1 MLNLSVLSMQAFTLD
16 SIPPAAV
23 EKPAARS
30 AQAVRAE
37 VWIVAAA
44 LIALVLKLVIAW
56 NTFGTNDVI
65 SFYKFAHSLNHHGL
79 EQTYTSSIAFN
90 HPPLVAH
97 YLELIYKLSRLSSF
111 ERNGITFPFLLRL
124 PAILADFISV
134 LVLLRLGKEISPTRI
149 PSWAL
154 LLFALSP
161 VSVMVS
167 GFHGNTD
174 PIMVMFLL
182 IAAYACIRENPIF
195 CGLFF
200 ALSCQIKIVPLLLLP
215 IFFFY
220 WNYRR
225 VSLRFLISLGAVS
238 LVLWSEPLLNFP
250 VIFIKN
256 VLSYGSFWG
265 LWGITYFLRLTGWSQ
280 FGRITYFN
288 FTLAQILVGVLLKLL
303 IVFCVFGIAW
313 RRRALSPR
321 ALLASLAYGWMVFF
335 IFSPGVCAQYMVWL
349 APFVLLLSPVLYGF
363 LELGS
368 SLFLFFFY
376 NAIADKFP
384 WYVGIST
391 NGTTGAWTPWSVWP
405 WAILIAGLIV
415 LWRSGQ
421 RTNPSLRLWDWTTVP
436 PLRAD

>member
-1 MLNLSVLSMQAFTLD
+1 MQAFTLD

-421 RTNPSLRLWDWTTVP
+421 RTNPSLRLWDWTTVRS
-436 PLRAD
+436 LES

>member
-1 MLNLSVLSMQAFTLD
+1 MQAFTLD

-238 LVLWSEPLLNFP
+238 LVLWSEPLLHFP

-421 RTNPSLRLWDWTTVP
+421 RTNPSLRLWDWTTVRS
-436 PLRAD
+436 LES

>member
-421 RTNPSLRLWDWTTVP
+421 RTNPSLRLWDWTTVRS
-436 PLRAD
+436 LES

>member
-1 MLNLSVLSMQAFTLD
+1 
-16 SIPPAAV
+16 
-23 EKPAARS
+23 
-30 AQAVRAE
+30 
-37 VWIVAAA
+37 
-44 LIALVLKLVIAW
+44 
-56 NTFGTNDVI
+56 
-65 SFYKFAHSLNHHGL
+65 
-79 EQTYTSSIAFN
+79 
-90 HPPLVAH
+90 
-97 YLELIYKLSRLSSF
+97 
-111 ERNGITFPFLLRL
+111 L

>member
-1 MLNLSVLSMQAFTLD
+1 MQAFTLD

-288 FTLAQILVGVLLKLL
+288 FTLAQIVVGVLLKLL

>member
-1 MLNLSVLSMQAFTLD
+1 MQAFTLD

>member
-1 MLNLSVLSMQAFTLD
+1 MQAFTLD

-288 FTLAQILVGVLLKLL
+288 FTLAQIVVGVLLKLL

-421 RTNPSLRLWDWTTVP
+421 RTNPSLRLWDWTTVRS
-436 PLRAD
+436 LES